1 MKYTFARDRGA
12 ARVLCAGPVGAVR
25 VAVAVTV
32 HSCSAQVFNEFNA
45 RSIESRLNVFS
56 GLLTNP
62 IFLGVIVVTVGVQ
75 ILVVEFGGKFT
86 STTGLSLV
94 HWGWSA
100 LMAFGTTPV
109 GVLMRFIPV
118 SENPDSFADFYSSA
132 YNVSVVVA

>member
-1 MKYTFARDRGA
+1 
-12 ARVLCAGPVGAVR
+12 
-25 VAVAVTV
+25 
-32 HSCSAQVFNEFNA
+32 VFNEFNA